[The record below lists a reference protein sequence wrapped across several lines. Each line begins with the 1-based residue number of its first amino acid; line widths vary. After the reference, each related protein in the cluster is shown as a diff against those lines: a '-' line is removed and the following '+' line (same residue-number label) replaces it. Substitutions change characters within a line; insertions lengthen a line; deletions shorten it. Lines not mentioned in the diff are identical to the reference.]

1 MYDAIETGLNI
12 ANQYLAEEISKD
24 EAESQLTKCYTT
36 VIGYAKAAE
45 EAKIDLLSEE
55 GQARYD
61 SIIGGTTLFL
71 LQTAVSDEDVEAVKE
86 KAETLKNILDGK
98 PVLDTEASSLSSQE
112 EAISSA
118 KNHLEHSIYSR
129 ESLYL
134 ELLYEGYTE
143 ADAEYAADHCGA
155 DWNEQALGKAK
166 SYLKS
171 SAFSYSGLIDQLEY
185 EDFTTE
191 QATYA
196 VDNCGADWNEQAIKC
211 AERYIKYTDLSGEKL
226 VSQLEYEGF
235 TYEQAVYGAQQ
246 SGGY

>member
-1 MYDAIETGLNI
+1 MKRFLICTCCLLFLLCGCTVSPNRSDVSTADMYDAIETGLNI

-86 KAETLKNILDGK
+86 KAEMLKNILDGK
-98 PVLDTEASSLSSQE
+98 PVLDTKVSSLSSQE

-155 DWNEQALGKAK
+155 DWNEQAAK
-166 SYLKS
+166 RAK
-171 SAFSYSGLIDQLEY
+171 
-185 EDFTTE
+185 
-191 QATYA
+191 
-196 VDNCGADWNEQAIKC
+196 
-211 AERYIKYTDLSGEKL
+211 KYTETRTLPEEELISR
-226 VSQLEYEGF
+226 LEYEGF
-235 TYEQAVYGAQQ
+235 THEQAVYGAQQ
-246 SGGY
+246 AAN